1 MHKRFALIL
10 GVLCVPTNLI
20 MKPATFRKLCLLFLG
35 FNLFSFAVKAQ
46 IRVGVKIGLNESEIN
61 TSNNQFVSV
70 GGNNQTLRNFPKAG
84 FNGGLLLSIPL
95 SKKFSLQPEAVYS
108 TQGADGKPTV
118 AYAVSATEVYNF
130 NYVNIPLLL
139 KQKLPLGIFLE
150 TGPQL
155 GLLVKAD
162 IDESVVG
169 TYTTTHYSVKNQF
182 KSTDVAW
189 VLGAGYLS
197 PFNVGFDIR
206 YNLGLTDFSNT
217 APTSG
222 MQTAPIQNGSIK
234 NSVVQIGVFVVFG
247 K

>member
-1 MHKRFALIL
+1 
-10 GVLCVPTNLI
+10 
-20 MKPATFRKLCLLFLG
+20 MKPAICRKWSVLFFG
-35 FNLFSFAVKAQ
+35 FSLFSLAVHAQ
-46 IRVGVKIGLNESEIN
+46 IRVGVKVGLNESEII
-61 TSNNQFVSV
+61 TSNNQFVEV
-70 GGNNQTLRNFPKAG
+70 GGNSQNLRNFPKAG

-118 AYAVSATEVYNF
+118 AYSVSATEVYKF

-139 KQKLPLGIFLE
+139 KYKLPLGIFLE

-169 TYTTTHYSVKNQF
+169 TYTTTHYSVKNQY
-182 KSTDVAW
+182 KSTDIAW

-206 YNLGLTDFSNT
+206 YNLGLTDFSNS
-217 APTSG
+217 APTPG
-222 MQTAPIQNGSIK
+222 MQQLPIENGSIK
-234 NSVVQIGVFVVFG
+234 NSVVQIGIFYVFG
-247 K
+247 KSRM